1 MNRYPF
7 ILLLILGLFT
17 SSTTEAKKYQFDI
30 DASREVLITRSA
42 TAGFKMVKVIAYGRT
57 VDKAINQAMMD
68 AVVALTF
75 FGAPGE
81 NEMEASPAIL
91 LEKRAAYDEK
101 KELFEQFFREGD
113 FLSYVKR
120 VNSNYPT
127 GKNNVKTARG
137 RKVQLILLVDWNG
150 LSTYYKNAGLRTV
163 TGSLMDY

>member
-1 MNRYPF
+1 MNKIFYILP
-7 ILLLILGLFT
+7 LLLVFLV
-17 SSTTEAKKYQFDI
+17 SVNADAKKYPFDI
-30 DASREVLITRSA
+30 DASREVAITRSA
-42 TAGFKMVKVIAYGRT
+42 TAGSKMVKVTAYGRT

-91 LEKRAAYDEK
+91 LDKRAAYDEN
-101 KELFEQFFREGD
+101 KEFFDQFFQKGH
-113 FLSYVKR
+113 FLPYVKR

-127 GKNNVKTARG
+127 GKNNIKTARG

-150 LSTYYKNAGLRTV
+150 LSAYYKNAGLKTV